1 MSTSDATTPPLPA
14 DRTRQV
20 AVAVS
25 AVLGVAV
32 STIGS
37 GAFAGRRVT
46 EVAGGV
52 LDTDATLVAPAGPAF
67 AIWGVIYTGLLAL
80 AVWQL
85 LPGRA
90 VDPRQRASGWWVA
103 ASGVLN
109 AAWIGSVQAE
119 ALWVSVLLIAGLLAV
134 LVVALLRLG
143 SPAAGSTVER
153 VIVDGTLGIYLGW
166 VCIATVANTAAAL
179 VWSGVDPTGSTATA
193 WALIVL
199 AVAAAVG
206 VVLALGLRRVAP
218 GIALAWGLTWVGVE
232 RLTAEPASTAVG
244 VAAIVAAAVSLLAGA
259 LVVRRRA

>member
-1 MSTSDATTPPLPA
+1 MTSAPA
-14 DRTRQV
+14 DAPPRPSDRLRQG
-20 AVAVS
+20 AVAAS
-25 AVLGVAV
+25 AVLGLAVA
-32 STIGS
+32 SLGS
-37 GAFAGRRVT
+37 GAFAGRPVT

-90 VDPRQRASGWWVA
+90 ADPRQRASGWWVA

-119 ALWVSVLLIAGLLAV
+119 ALWVSVVLIAGLLAV

-143 SPAAGSTVER
+143 SPVAGSTVER

-193 WALIVL
+193 WALGVL
-199 AVAAAVG
+199 AVAAGVG
-206 VVLALGLRRVAP
+206 LLLAAGLHRVAP

-232 RLTAEPASTAVG
+232 RLTAEPASTVVG
-244 VAAIVAAAVSLLAGA
+244 LAALAAAAVSLLAGVVA
-259 LVVRRRA
+259 VRRRG